1 MKAVSETT
9 ETTQEPSENV
19 QGELGPIQLLVIGF
33 PRTDLFKGEVLD
45 ELAILEDR
53 GTIRVLDLLY
63 VEKTGEDELMVLE
76 IEDLGSEASSFGGAL
91 SAFLGIDGA
100 EPAGGGSVE
109 VTVGGEV
116 FGLSGVQARASL
128 AAMPVG
134 TAAGIIL
141 FEHIW
146 AIHFR
151 DAARRAG
158 GNPVL
163 QGLLTPEAVLMI
175 GEETRAIREAAV
187 AVEFAEILEGAALL
201 DAVESIAAAAVI
213 AEAAEATAIAA
224 LEQATAVEAYAAARA
239 VRALIAAGVIEQYA
253 AAEAIH
259 ALRYAGLLL
268 SDQTAM
274 QDAGE

>member
-1 MKAVSETT
+1 VSETVKSTQQPSETT
-9 ETTQEPSENV
+9 E
-19 QGELGPIQLLVIGF
+19 GELGPIQLLVIGF
-33 PRTDLFKGEVLD
+33 PRTDLFQGQVLD

-63 VEKTGEDELMVLE
+63 VEKTGEDEVIVLE
-76 IEDLGSEASSFGGAL
+76 IEDLGSEASSFGGVL
-91 SAFLGIDGA
+91 SAFLGLNGA
-100 EPAGGGSVE
+100 ELSGGGSVE

-116 FGLSGVQARASL
+116 FGLSGEQARASL
-128 AAMPVG
+128 AAMPAG

-158 GNPVL
+158 GYPVL

-187 AVEFAEILEGAALL
+187 AMEIAEILEGAALL
-201 DAVESIAAAAVI
+201 DAVESIAAAEAI
-213 AEAAEATAIAA
+213 SEAAEATAMAV
-224 LEQATAVEAYAAARA
+224 LEQATAVEAYAVTRA
-239 VRALIAAGVIEQYA
+239 VRALVAAGVIEQYA
-253 AAEAIH
+253 TAEAVA
-259 ALRYAGLLL
+259 ALRDAGLLL
-268 SDQTAM
+268 PEQTTE
-274 QDAGE
+274 QTRGE

>member
-1 MKAVSETT
+1 MKAVSEIAEPTQGQS
-9 ETTQEPSENV
+9 ETT

-33 PRTDLFKGEVLD
+33 SRTDLFRGEVLD
-45 ELAILEDR
+45 ELATLEDR

-63 VEKTGEDELMVLE
+63 VEKTGEDEVIVLE
-76 IEDLGSEASSFGGAL
+76 IEDLGSEAASFGGVL
-91 SAFLGIDGA
+91 SAFLGLDGA
-100 EPAGGGSVE
+100 EPSGGGSVDA
-109 VTVGGEV
+109 TVGGEV
-116 FGLSGVQARASL
+116 FGLSGEQARASL
-128 AAMPVG
+128 ATMPVG

-158 GNPVL
+158 GYPVL

-187 AVEFAEILEGAALL
+187 AIEIAEILEGAALL
-201 DAVESIAAAAVI
+201 DAVESIASAAVI
-213 AEAAEATAIAA
+213 SEAAEATAMAA

-253 AAEAIH
+253 AAEAIS
-259 ALRYAGLLL
+259 ALRNAGLLL
-268 SDQTAM
+268 PDQTAE
-274 QDAGE
+274 QESGE